1 MIERKLIGSALLCL
15 FFLGGMAQEQRY
27 NGYPSREGNIDI
39 KENFADPPKGYGNI
53 PFYWWNGDSLNRER
67 LQEQLQIL
75 SEASTDGFSVS
86 YIHSHPLVDVKLN
99 SNGYGGFG
107 KADPGTPGV
116 FTDRWWET
124 WNWFSGKCADA
135 GVGLGLDDYVLGWTK
150 MDIM

>member
-1 MIERKLIGSALLCL
+1 MVEWR
-15 FFLGGMAQEQRY
+15 
-27 NGYPSREGNIDI
+27 
-39 KENFADPPKGYGNI
+39 FAKPGETTGTITNTKRSVYR
-53 PFYWWNGDSLNRER
+53 W
-67 LQEQLQIL
+67 
-75 SEASTDGFSVS
+75 FSVS

-107 KADPGTPGV
+107 KADPGIPGV

-135 GVGLGLDDYVLGWTK
+135 GVGLGLDDYVIGWTK